1 MCIFCKII
9 NNEMPSEIVFENDNV
24 IVIKDAFPITDNHTL
39 VIPKQHYKNMIDI
52 NSELL
57 AEMIVIVQQVANK
70 HLKENSNVKG
80 YNIIVNNNEEAN
92 QAVDHLHIHIVY
104 RSSKDDINYFS
115 KKNEPLT
122 TL

>member
-9 NNEMPSEIVFENDNV
+9 NNELPSDIVFENDK
-24 IVIKDAFPITDNHTL
+24 IIAIKDAFPITDNHTL

-52 NSELL
+52 NSNLL
-57 AEMIVIVQQVANK
+57 SEMIVVAQKIANK
-70 HLKENSNVKG
+70 HLLENNEVKG
-80 YNIIVNNNEEAN
+80 YNIIINNNEEAN

-115 KKNEPLT
+115 KKDEPLIA
-122 TL
+122 L

>member
-9 NNEMPSEIVFENDNV
+9 NNEIPSEIVFENDNV

-70 HLKENSNVKG
+70 HLQENSNVKG